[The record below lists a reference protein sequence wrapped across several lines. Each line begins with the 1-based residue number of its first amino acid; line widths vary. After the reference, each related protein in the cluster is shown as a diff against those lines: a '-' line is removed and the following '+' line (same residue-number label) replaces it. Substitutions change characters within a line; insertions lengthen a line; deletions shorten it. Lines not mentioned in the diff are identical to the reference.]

1 MISRLSGLSQDIIP
15 KLCKMLDSEAII
27 NQRSID
33 AHLSQVTSA
42 FTNQTWFMTQGVEN
56 IVEQRKG
63 CRPGDVFVDLLFNLT
78 IADAM
83 TEIKEI
89 MKQEELTTSI
99 HWSDT
104 RLWDSEDQSQT
115 VDLDPIAWID
125 DIVIFMTPEAAN
137 CIQKMQTIT
146 CLVDHVFA
154 KRALKANFN
163 KGKTEWLVSPVGEG
177 QADLAVD
184 LFVNRQ
190 SKILVQTNA
199 DNVVTTNCPYD

>member
-1 MISRLSGLSQDIIP
+1 M
-15 KLCKMLDSEAII
+15 
-27 NQRSID
+27 
-33 AHLSQVTSA
+33 
-42 FTNQTWFMTQGVEN
+42 
-56 IVEQRKG
+56 
-63 CRPGDVFVDLLFNLT
+63 LFNLT

-83 TEIKEI
+83 SEIKKI

-99 HWSDT
+99 QWSGT

-115 VDLDPIAWID
+115 VDLNPIAWID
-125 DIVIFMTPEAAN
+125 DIVIFVTSDASS

-154 KRALKANFN
+154 KRALKLNFN

-177 QADLAVD
+177 QADLAFD

-199 DNVVTTNCPYD
+199 DNIVTINCPYDYEYL

>member
-1 MISRLSGLSQDIIP
+1 
-15 KLCKMLDSEAII
+15 
-27 NQRSID
+27 
-33 AHLSQVTSA
+33 
-42 FTNQTWFMTQGVEN
+42 MTQGVDK

-63 CRPGDVFVDLLFNLT
+63 CRPGDVFADLLFNLM

-83 TEIKEI
+83 TELKEI
-89 MKQEELTTSI
+89 MKKEDLTTSI
-99 HWSDT
+99 QWSGT
-104 RLWDSEDQSQT
+104 RLWDSEDQSHT

-125 DIVIFMTPEAAN
+125 DIVIFMTSEASN
-137 CIQKMQTIT
+137 CIQKMQTVT

-154 KRALKANFN
+154 KRALKSNYN
-163 KGKTEWLVSPVGEG
+163 EGKTEWLVSPAGEG

-199 DNVVTTNCPYD
+199 DNIVTINCPYDYEYL